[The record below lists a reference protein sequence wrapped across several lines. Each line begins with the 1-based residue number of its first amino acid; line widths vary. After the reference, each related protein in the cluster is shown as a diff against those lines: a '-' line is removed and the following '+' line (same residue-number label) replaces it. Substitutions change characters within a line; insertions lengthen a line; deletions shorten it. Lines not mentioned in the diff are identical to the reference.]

1 ILESTP
7 EGLRVLSREKCY
19 RPVTCAV

>member
-1 ILESTP
+1 ESTP

>member
-1 ILESTP
+1 LESTP